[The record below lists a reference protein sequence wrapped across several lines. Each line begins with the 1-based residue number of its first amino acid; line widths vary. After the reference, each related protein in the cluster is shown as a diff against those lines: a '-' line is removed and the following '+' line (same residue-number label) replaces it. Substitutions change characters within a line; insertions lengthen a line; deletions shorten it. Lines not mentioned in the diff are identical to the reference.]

1 MKKTKCEV
9 THLIVINVLQ
19 KLGHFRHMGQK
30 RLFTYTNELCAVV
43 PCIVSLVEVQS
54 PQKVNNST
62 PTSEIIIM
70 QLNDL
75 LKVLPYK
82 QYYFWRQKEICPKT
96 TGRNYLLTAVL
107 WNGSIDPLEGE
118 SKDCFWT
125 YPHHVPV
132 MNL

>member
-9 THLIVINVLQ
+9 THLIVVNMLQ
-19 KLGHFRHMGQK
+19 KLGHFRHIGQK

-54 PQKVNNST
+54 PQEMNNST

-82 QYYFWRQKEICPKT
+82 RYNFW
-96 TGRNYLLTAVL
+96 
-107 WNGSIDPLEGE
+107 
-118 SKDCFWT
+118 
-125 YPHHVPV
+125 
-132 MNL
+132 